1 MKLVEPD
8 RDEGAVRVE
17 TTSSLLPSVVCVS
30 MRITRSTR
38 SFTGFMNGCPRVRLE
53 RELCGAP

>member
-38 SFTGFMNGCPRVRLE
+38 SFTGFMNTCPRVRLE
-53 RELCGAP
+53 REFCDDP